1 MISGLATI
9 ENAMRPKLT
18 QLEIIANNL
27 ANVNTTGFKR
37 DRSFLEVLQQSI
49 TTADGTS
56 TEDVEEIRQYTDF
69 SQGSLNKTGNPLDVA
84 IKGRGFMAIE
94 TPNGTRY
101 TRNGNFQLS
110 TDGTLVTSEGFPV
123 IGQAGRIRFPNVDRV
138 QQGNISIAGSG
149 EIMLDKETIGQLRIV
164 DFEKPELLQK
174 DHQSLFIADPSQQVI
189 EKADSDTS
197 FRQGYL
203 EDSNVNGIEEMIQM
217 IELTRSFEAD
227 QKALHAEDGSIE
239 KSIEVGKV

>member
-1 MISGLATI
+1 MINGLSSL
-9 ENAMRPKLT
+9 EDAMRPKLT

-37 DRSFLEVLQQSI
+37 DRSFLKVLQQSI
-49 TTADGTS
+49 PTADGTA
-56 TEDVEEIRQYTDF
+56 TEDVQQVRQYTDF

-84 IKGRGFMAIE
+84 IKGRGFMVVE
-94 TPNGTRY
+94 TPNGIRY

-110 TDGTLVTSEGFPV
+110 TDGTVVTSEGFPV
-123 IGQAGRIRFPNVDRV
+123 LGQAGRIRFPNVERV
-138 QQGNISIAGSG
+138 QQGTVSIAGSG

-164 DFEKPELLQK
+164 DFEKPQLLQK
-174 DHQSLFIADPSQQVI
+174 DHQSLFIADPGQPVI
-189 EKADSDTS
+189 EKTESDTS
-197 FRQGYL
+197 IRQGYL
-203 EDSNVNGIEEMIQM
+203 EDSNVDGIEEMIAM

-227 QKALHAEDGSIE
+227 QKALHAQDSSIE